1 MNLRIGYYSRLSP
14 NEVDINNDYDKLCKQ
29 VFSDRFAVVSDTE
42 YRYYLDICHQTAITQ
57 RPKLLQLLRDCMNG
71 TINLVVTDY
80 QERVSENMQSLIF
93 LLYFLLHL
101 EYPVEIMIL
110 NCISTNTDAAARQGI
125 IRATEQIVS
134 MQSAD
139 YVRWEAGVLHALKA

>member
-1 MNLRIGYYSRLSP
+1 MNQRIGYYSRRSP

-29 VFSDRFAVVSDTE
+29 VFSDRFAVVPDME
-42 YRYYLDICHQTAITQ
+42 YRYYLDVCHQTAITQ

-80 QERVSENMQSLIF
+80 QERVAENMQSLVF

-110 NCISTNTDAAARQGI
+110 NCISTSKDAATRQGI
-125 IRATEQIVS
+125 IRATERIVS

-139 YVRWEAGVLHALKA
+139 YARWEAGVLHALRA